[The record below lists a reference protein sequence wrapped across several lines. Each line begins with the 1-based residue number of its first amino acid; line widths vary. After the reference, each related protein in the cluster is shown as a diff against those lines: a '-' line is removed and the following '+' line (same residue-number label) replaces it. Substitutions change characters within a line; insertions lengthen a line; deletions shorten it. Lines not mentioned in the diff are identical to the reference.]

1 MCWSDWPRGIDQQ
14 LVITDDAPLEVG
26 DCFRPGVNTLHVEHG
41 SLRSV
46 LVDSDGDDNIALGS
60 GSSAQMVS

>member
-1 MCWSDWPRGIDQQ
+1 MIALG
-14 LVITDDAPLEVG
+14 
-26 DCFRPGVNTLHVEHG
+26 PGVNTIHVEHG

-46 LVDSDGDDNIALGS
+46 LVDSDGDDNIVLGS